1 MGTGEASYNLNFD
14 RFEEVKKM
22 KTDNVYFQCKNGKI
36 DDYLIKAIESL
47 PSEQFFDPWE
57 IELVCYKDTENN
69 IIVYPYNERERIF
82 LIENIDVKDYMEF
95 YTLSKFKVGEFSYK
109 FLNLNPFNICERLA
123 FKRDL
128 FEKVME
134 EVNKS

>member
-1 MGTGEASYNLNFD
+1 
-14 RFEEVKKM
+14 
-22 KTDNVYFQCKNGKI
+22 
-36 DDYLIKAIESL
+36 
-47 PSEQFFDPWE
+47 
-57 IELVCYKDTENN
+57 
-69 IIVYPYNERERIF
+69 VYPYNERERIF